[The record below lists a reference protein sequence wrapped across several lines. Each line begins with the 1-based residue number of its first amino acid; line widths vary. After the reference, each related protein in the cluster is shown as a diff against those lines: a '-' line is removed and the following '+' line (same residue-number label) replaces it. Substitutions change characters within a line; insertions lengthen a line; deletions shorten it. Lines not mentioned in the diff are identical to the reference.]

1 MFLVATNRLSNAN
14 KKNALNKDI
23 RSSAC
28 CLIRALSTAACSFL
42 VQLYPLHFSIASN
55 LDAVLEFLSV
65 GLFWYSSLWSKF
77 PEQAKEER
85 EILVWLMKHSAPY
98 NSIKDSSILD
108 AFADELPVHRN
119 VKTGK
124 LETLMN

>member
-1 MFLVATNRLSNAN
+1 MLQIDSQMRI

-28 CLIRALSTAACSFL
+28 CLIRALSTAACGSVIL
-42 VQLYPLHFSIASN
+42 LHFSIASN

-65 GLFWYSSLWSKF
+65 GLFWYSFLWSKF

-85 EILVWLMKHSAPY
+85 DTCIPCVANETFSALQLR
-98 NSIKDSSILD
+98 K
-108 AFADELPVHRN
+108 
-119 VKTGK
+119 G
-124 LETLMN
+124 